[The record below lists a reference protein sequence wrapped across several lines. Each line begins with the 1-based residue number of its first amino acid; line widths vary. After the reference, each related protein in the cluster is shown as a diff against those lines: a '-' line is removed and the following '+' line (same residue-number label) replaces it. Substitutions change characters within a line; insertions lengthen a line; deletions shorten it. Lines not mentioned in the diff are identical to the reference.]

1 GRKRPC
7 CVRGHGRK
15 LASGNRSRSQWLQ
28 FFALG
33 SFVLAVVNE
42 MFAVTGL
49 IHSSPML
56 PFGFMAG
63 VMFLALSVNVKV
75 IEAYGERDYLRK
87 NLEKEVERKTAEL
100 KAAMTELKTTQAELV
115 HSAKLASL
123 GTLSAGIAHEI
134 NNSLNY
140 VNGALQP
147 LEKIFDRTAPSSDK
161 EKISKLIA
169 VMKDGLSLTLDIVK
183 SLRTY
188 TGLNQAKFN
197 DVNIA
202 QVVNSSLTILRNRI
216 RGRITIESNVAADL
230 TVHGSV
236 VGLNQIFMNLISNAV
251 DAMSEGG
258 TLTIS
263 GERQGEFAHL
273 VVKDSGVG
281 MPKEVL
287 DRIFEPFFTTK
298 EVGSGT
304 GLGLYIVRQ
313 EVQRHKGE
321 LKVES
326 VPGKG
331 TTFHITLSTHAF
343 EVEKGKAA

>member
-1 GRKRPC
+1 
-7 CVRGHGRK
+7 
-15 LASGNRSRSQWLQ
+15 
-28 FFALG
+28 
-33 SFVLAVVNE
+33 
-42 MFAVTGL
+42 
-49 IHSSPML
+49 ML

-147 LEKIFDRTAPSSDK
+147 LERIFEKTADSNEKQKIA
-161 EKISKLIA
+161 KLIA

-202 QVVNSSLTILRNRI
+202 QVVNSSCTILRNRI
-216 RGRITIESNVAADL
+216 RGKITIESTVAADL

-251 DAMSEGG
+251 DAMPDGG

-263 GERQGEFAHL
+263 GEVKGEFAHL

-281 MPKEVL
+281 MPKEV
-287 DRIFEPFFTTK
+287 FEPFFTTK
-298 EVGSGT
+298 EVGNGT

-326 VPGKG
+326 EAGKG
-331 TTFHITLSTHAF
+331 TTFHITLLTHAF
-343 EVEKGKAA
+343 ETEKSKGQAA